1 MKTGEIIKQLRTEK
15 GLTQE
20 ELAKAVGYSH
30 KSSINKIETGASD
43 ISQSK
48 LARIAKVLDV
58 TPDYLFFG
66 NTQDTLVESGERQPL
81 GYEHLKKFVDI
92 ISTMTEEEKKSLM
105 DYMNFIVSQRK

>member
-1 MKTGEIIKQLRTEK
+1 MKTGEIIRQLRIEK
-15 GLTQE
+15 GITQD
-20 ELAKAVGYSH
+20 ELAKAVGYQH
-30 KSSINKIETGASD
+30 KSSITKIETGAAD
-43 ISQSK
+43 ISQK
-48 LARIAKVLDV
+48 KIAQIAKALDV

-66 NTQDTLVESGERQPL
+66 NTQDSLVESGERQPL